1 MSEAPDMSES
11 DSPLTAALAVLVDL
25 SRRAR
30 QARSE
35 AELAFL
41 LVNDTHSLVPYRQAA
56 LWRADR
62 GLQALSGLVQPE
74 ANAPYAQWLKAMVAH
89 LHQDLS
95 GAMPS
100 DARPLT
106 ASDLP
111 AALAG
116 EWSEWWNTKKNGNT
130 HIGPI

>member
-1 MSEAPDMSES
+1 MSEAPDMSAS

-89 LHQDLS
+89 LMELKLLEEIPEALEEVEEVSSRTQ
-95 GAMPS
+95 PKTTS
-100 DARPLT
+100 DCVINAY
-106 ASDLP
+106 D
-111 AALAG
+111 
-116 EWSEWWNTKKNGNT
+116 K
-130 HIGPI
+130 